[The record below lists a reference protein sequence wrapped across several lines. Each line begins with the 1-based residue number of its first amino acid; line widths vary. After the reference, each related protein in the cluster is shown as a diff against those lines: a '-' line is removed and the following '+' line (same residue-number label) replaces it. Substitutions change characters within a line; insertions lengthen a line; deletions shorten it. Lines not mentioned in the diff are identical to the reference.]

1 MKNQINLEIKTPC
14 SENFNQ
20 FTPTLDGGFCGTCQ
34 KEVIDFSKKDSEEIM
49 NYFKNYSN
57 QNTCGKFNTNQLK
70 TYSENSFQRK
80 TFSFWSGLGLA
91 CLSLFTFNTVQAQTE
106 TVKTASSKTIAMLQK
121 ATIVVKGTVSD
132 DTTVLPGVSILLEGT
147 TIGTETDFDGNFEFP
162 KPLKNGDVLVFS
174 FIGLESQRVV
184 VKDINSASD
193 ITLKV
198 DMQLSEIVILG
209 KVAVNKV
216 YSSKR

>member
-1 MKNQINLEIKTPC
+1 MKNQINLKINTPC

-20 FTPTLDGGFCGTCQ
+20 FTPTLDGGFCGSCQ
-34 KEVIDFSKKDSEEIM
+34 KEVIDFSKKNSEEIM
-49 NYFKNYSN
+49 NYFKSNSN
-57 QNTCGKFNTNQLK
+57 QDTCGKFNTSQLK
-70 TYSENSFQRK
+70 TYSENGSQRK
-80 TFSFWSGLGLA
+80 TLSFWSGLGLA
-91 CLSLFTFNTVQAQTE
+91 CLSLFTFNTAQAQTE
-106 TVKTASSKTIAMLQK
+106 IVKPVPSKTITNQQE

-174 FIGLESQRVV
+174 FIGLESQKVV
-184 VKDINSASD
+184 IKDVNSASD
-193 ITLKV
+193 IALKV

-216 YSSKR
+216 YKSKR

>member
-1 MKNQINLEIKTPC
+1 MKNQINLEINTPC

-34 KEVIDFSKKDSEEIM
+34 KEVIDFSKKSPEEIM

-57 QNTCGKFNTNQLK
+57 QDTCGKFNSSQLK
-70 TYSENSFQRK
+70 TYSEKSSQRK
-80 TFSFWSGLGLA
+80 KLRFLSGIGLA
-91 CLSLFTFNTVQAQTE
+91 FLSLFTFNTMQAQTE
-106 TVKTASSKTIAMLQK
+106 TVKPAPSKTITTQQE
-121 ATIVVKGTVSD
+121 ATIIVKGTVSD
-132 DTTVLPGVSILLEGT
+132 DTTVLPGVSVLLEGT

-174 FIGLESQRVV
+174 FIGLKSQKVV
-184 VKDINSASD
+184 ITDDNSASD
-193 ITLKV
+193 VALKV

-209 KVAVNKV
+209 KVAVKKV

>member
-1 MKNQINLEIKTPC
+1 MKNQINLKINTPC

-34 KEVIDFSKKDSEEIM
+34 KEVIDFSKKSSNQIM
-49 NYFKNYSN
+49 NYFKNNSN
-57 QNTCGKFNTNQLK
+57 QDTCGKFNTSQLK
-70 TYSENSFQRK
+70 TYSENNSQRK
-80 TFSFWSGLGLA
+80 KYSIWSGLGLA

-106 TVKTASSKTIAMLQK
+106 TVKPAASKTITTQQE
-121 ATIVVKGTVSD
+121 ATIIVKGTVSD

-147 TIGTETDFDGNFEFP
+147 TIGTETDFNGNFEFP

-174 FIGLESQRVV
+174 FIGLESQKVV
-184 VKDINSASD
+184 ITDDNSASD
-193 ITLKV
+193 VALKV

-209 KVAVNKV
+209 KVAVKKV